1 MRKVVKE
8 VCGNTTSRQTIMGS
22 QSISMRFHRLLL
34 IFTKACIF
42 IYIHRYF
49 FYRYLFSFMQIHI
62 SFRVIHCH
70 SDSLIFVIDSWIY
83 FHENE
88 WLSFF
93 IYIHR
98 EAWHFI
104 AYKFIFIENQVI
116 ACNFQPWCY
125 YLLSVFQLIGDLI
138 CELRA

>member
-8 VCGNTTSRQTIMGS
+8 EHGNTTSRQTIRGS
-22 QSISMRFHRLLL
+22 QSISMRFHGLSL
-34 IFTKACIF
+34 IFTKHVFSFIF
-42 IYIHRYF
+42 ID
-49 FYRYLFSFMQIHI
+49 RYLFSFMQIHI

-70 SDSLIFVIDSWIY
+70 SYFVNFCNRDSWIY

-93 IYIHR
+93 IHIHR

-104 AYKFIFIENQVI
+104 AYNFIFIENQVI
-116 ACNFQPWCY
+116 ACNFQPWCKFSVQI
-125 YLLSVFQLIGDLI
+125 SVFLHSTYVLFDY
-138 CELRA
+138 